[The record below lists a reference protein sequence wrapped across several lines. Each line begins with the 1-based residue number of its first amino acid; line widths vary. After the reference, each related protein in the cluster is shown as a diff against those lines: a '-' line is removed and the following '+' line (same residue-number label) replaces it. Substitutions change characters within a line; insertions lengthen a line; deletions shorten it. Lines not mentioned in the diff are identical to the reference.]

1 MTDDLRQKLF
11 HLLATKALAFGDF
24 TLASGKKSD
33 HFFNCKTVTRTPEGM
48 HLIGHLLF
56 NLIQEQCPDADSI
69 GGLTMGADPICD
81 AVTFVSYD
89 TQQPIE
95 ALIVRKET
103 KDHGTKRQ
111 IEGNV
116 GAVRNLVVIDD
127 VVTTAGSTIKAIEAF
142 QSESHLNIVSV
153 IALVDRNEGGR
164 EALKE
169 LGFDLLALFNKQE
182 LMDYGRSLQQ

>member
-1 MTDDLRQKLF
+1 MATEHREKLF

-48 HLIGHLLF
+48 YLIGNLLF
-56 NLIQEQCPDADSI
+56 DLIQEQCPEADGI

-81 AVTFVSYD
+81 AVTFVSYER
-89 TQQPIE
+89 QHPIE
-95 ALIVRKET
+95 SLIVRKET

-116 GAVRNLVVIDD
+116 TAVTNLVVIDD
-127 VVTTAGSTIKAIEAF
+127 VVTTAGSTIKAIESF
-142 QSESHLNIVSV
+142 QTEPALNIVSV
-153 IALVDRNEGGR
+153 MALVDRAEGGR

-169 LGFDLLALFNKQE
+169 MDFDLYALYSKQE
-182 LMDYGRSLQQ
+182 LMDYAKSL